1 MHIHI
6 LYIYFSLFISDLFCL
21 QLRGSFTIVP
31 LIQWTFAN
39 VTYVGIWVEAELGF
53 LKFIWCNLD
62 NKRWICGKMLPF
74 ALSKDGFLY
83 KSMGEKKRRR
93 GRVCT
98 STCPIKKL
106 KKRGLI
112 ACHIYFST
120 SKDLVY
126 LHWLVQIPCIFNI
139 LYTLFLCQWPLLC
152 KWLTSLRNKL
162 YLL

>member
-6 LYIYFSLFISDLFCL
+6 LYIYFSLFISDIFCL
-21 QLRGSFTIVP
+21 QLRGSFTIVS

-62 NKRWICGKMLPF
+62 TKRWVCGKMLPF
-74 ALSKDGFLY
+74 AQAKMVFSTNLW
-83 KSMGEKKRRR
+83 KKKK
-93 GRVCT
+93 RVCT

-152 KWLTSLRNKL
+152 
-162 YLL
+162 